1 MTIWGLFGDEV
12 EDEDEVEEKL
22 SQDYSGQT
30 VIVDFDGSME
40 NESEAIAVRLQCKD
54 ACWLTK

>member
-54 ACWLTK
+54 A